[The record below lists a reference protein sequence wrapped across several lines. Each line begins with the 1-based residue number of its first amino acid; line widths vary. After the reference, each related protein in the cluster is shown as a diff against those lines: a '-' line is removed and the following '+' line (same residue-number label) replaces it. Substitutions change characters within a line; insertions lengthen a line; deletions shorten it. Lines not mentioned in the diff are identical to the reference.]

1 MYVCALS
8 SCLLHIEAIK
18 GCQILATVI
27 RDGCEQEGAENH
39 TQLHCKSSQCS
50 WRLSRLFSSYLPLFV
65 CSNPSRFCHFWN
77 PDPYFPLFILLE
89 YSGRFLQSS
98 FLFFFYDLLLWE
110 ASVASIYCSKKTMTF
125 VPLTVTR
132 IPQAQ
137 IPKTWAVKKETEK
150 ILSYKSKKEM
160 EMNYFLRINILF
172 IVLLISRSIINVPYY
187 LFISFYLAW
196 HWSFIRS

>member
-1 MYVCALS
+1 MYVCVLS
-8 SCLLHIEAIK
+8 SCLLCIEAIK

-27 RDGCEQEGAENH
+27 RDGCEQGGAENH

-50 WRLSRLFSSYLPLFV
+50 WWLSRLSSSCLPPFI
-65 CSNPSRFCHFWN
+65 CSNPSIFCHFWSSDRN
-77 PDPYFPLFILLE
+77 FPLFILLE

-98 FLFFFYDLLLWE
+98 FLFYDLLLWE
-110 ASVASIYCSKKTMTF
+110 ASVASICCSKKTMTF

-160 EMNYFLRINILF
+160 EMNYFFKNEYF
-172 IVLLISRSIINVPYY
+172 IYCLVN
-187 LFISFYLAW
+187 
-196 HWSFIRS
+196 